1 MSCSAVGYPLKEVQ
15 RQDDIIRALWLEV
28 PLWRMQIARWSLA
41 WHGIALHC
49 ICTLSLCAL
58 SKELNGL

>member
-15 RQDDIIRALWLEV
+15 RQDDIIRALWLGV

-41 WHGIALHC
+41 WHGIALHMHA
-49 ICTLSLCAL
+49 ITLCLI
-58 SKELNGL
+58 